1 MKVVITGSR
10 CITDFALVESA
21 MRQSGLEGK
30 ITQIAL
36 RGTSGIAGLGKQYAE
51 QHALPLRQFDPVWN
65 PHGRRDYRA
74 EFTRDEA
81 LAEYADAAVAVWDR
95 PSEHNH
101 HVIRAMVGLGKETH
115 VYDERG
121 GVISETTANNG

>member
-10 CITDFALVESA
+10 SITDFVLVETA

-36 RGTSGIAGLGKQYAE
+36 RGTSGLAGLGKQYAD
-51 QHALPLRQFDPVWN
+51 QHALPLRRFDPIWN
-65 PHGRRDYRA
+65 PHGRRDYQA
-74 EFTRDEA
+74 ELTRDED
-81 LAEYADAAVAVWDR
+81 LAKYADAAVTIWDR
-95 PSEHNH
+95 RSEDNQ
-101 HVIRAMVGLGKETH
+101 HVIRTMVGLGKETH

-121 GVISETTANNG
+121 AVVSETTAIAG